1 MALIPYRGVMPK
13 IAEGVFIAE
22 GAQIIG
28 DVTIGAGSSVW
39 YNTVIR
45 GDVASVTIGQNVN
58 VQDNSTVHVGRGVP
72 CVIHDNVSIGHG
84 AVVHGCTVE
93 EGAMIAI
100 HATVLTG
107 AVVGAGSIVGAGAMV
122 GEKKTIPPRSLA
134 VGIPARVIREL
145 TDEDVA
151 MSAATARNYAQLSKE
166 HIAESGA
173 ATDGLDRE

>member
-1 MALIPYRGVMPK
+1 MIPFRGVMPK
-13 IAEGVFIAE
+13 IADGVFIAE

-45 GDVASVTIGQNVN
+45 GDVASVTIGRNVN
-58 VQDNSTVHVGRGVP
+58 LQDNSTVHVGRGIP
-72 CVIHDNVSIGHG
+72 CVIHDNVSVGHG

-107 AVVGAGSIVGAGAMV
+107 ATVGAGSIVGAGAMV
-122 GEKKTIPPRSLA
+122 GERKSVPPRSLV
-134 VGIPARVIREL
+134 VGVPARVIREL

-151 MSAATARNYAQLSKE
+151 MSTGTAQRYAQLAKE
-166 HIAESGA
+166 HMAEISA

>member
-1 MALIPYRGVMPK
+1 MALIPFRGVMPK

-45 GDVASVTIGQNVN
+45 GDVAGVTIGRNVN
-58 VQDNSTVHVGRGVP
+58 VQDNSTVHVGRGIP

-100 HATVLTG
+100 HATILSR
-107 AVVGAGSIVGAGAMV
+107 AVVGAGSIVGAGALV
-122 GEKKTIPPRSLA
+122 GERKMVPPRCLT
-134 VGIPARVIREL
+134 VGVPARVIREL

-151 MSAATARNYAQLSKE
+151 MSAGTAQRYAQLAKE
-166 HIAESGA
+166 HIVETGGV
-173 ATDGLDRE
+173 TDGLDRE